1 MSFSARPPQAPTST
15 GSRRPSPLLL
25 TIIAVLALVALF
37 VVFAQ
42 IYTEVLWFQQLERF
56 DVFATEWV
64 TKGVLFAIG
73 FVLMAVPLWFM
84 LFYAHRSRPA
94 ITPSNPREE
103 NLDRYREAVEPLRR
117 TLTYAIPAVIGL
129 LGGVALS
136 AAWQDALMLLNSVPF
151 GVSDPQFQQ
160 DVGVYVFT
168 LPMVNILVDFLGMI
182 ALLAFIA
189 SLVSHYLFGGVRP
202 RETRGFDITKSAR
215 IQLAS
220 VLAALIL
227 IQAVRLFLWRFG
239 RLTDDSGLVTG
250 ATYTDVNA
258 ALPAMLIVSIAAL
271 LVAAL
276 VFSTAYFK
284 TFRLTAISLGMLLV
298 LGGVAVVGFPAA
310 MQQFQVNPSQQSLES
325 EYIQRH
331 LEATRDAY
339 GIDDVDVIPYTP
351 STQGEPGALR
361 QDAATAASVRLL
373 DPNLVSDTFRQLQ
386 QSRSYYAFPEQL
398 DVDRYDIDGKSE
410 DTVIALRELNPDAQ
424 SDSTWVNQATVFTHG
439 IGAVAAYGSRRGPDG
454 EPAFLEEGIPPSGVL
469 SDQSEYEPRI
479 YFGERSTQYSIVGAP
494 EGADPVELDYPAD
507 EEGGSGQVNYTFT
520 GDGGPSVGDFFSRLL
535 YAIKFQD
542 EQIVLADTVNEES
555 QILYDRTPRER
566 VQKLAPF
573 LEVDGDPYPAIVDGR
588 IKWILDGYTTSDQ
601 YPYSRPSVLQEATT
615 DSTTANTNAVV
626 ALPDQQVNYIS
637 NSVKITVDAYDGS
650 VDMYEWDQ
658 EDPVLDAWMNV
669 FPDLIK
675 PASEISGDL
684 MSHIRYPE
692 DLFKVQRS
700 LLTQYHVSNASE
712 YYSGQDFWTLPVDPT
727 TDQEQGLVQPPYFL
741 TLQMPGQE
749 QPAFSLTSSFIPRPI
764 QGQTRNNLTGFLAAN
779 ADAGSVEGE
788 VSEEYGKLR
797 LLQLPRNTTF
807 PGPGQAQNNF
817 NTEPEIQ
824 TSLNL
829 LRQGESRVENGNL
842 LTLPVADGLLY
853 VQPVY
858 VRSAGETSYPV
869 LQRVLVAFGEQIGF
883 APTLDEALDQ
893 VFGGDSGAEA
903 GDSDAAGEAESGE
916 AGGPSE
922 GGDEQPAGVDEAL
935 ERARTAMQ
943 EADEALSDGDFGAY
957 GEAQERLR
965 AALEDAIDA
974 EGGAA
979 AEDADADGAPT
990 ESAPAEDAPAADDAG
1005 AADEG

>member
-1 MSFSARPPQAPTST
+1 MSFSARPPQAPPTT

-42 IYTEVLWFQQLERF
+42 IYTEVLWFQQLDRF

-64 TKGVLFAIG
+64 TKGILFAIG
-73 FVLMAVPLWFM
+73 FLVMSVPLWYM
-84 LFYAHRSRPA
+84 LWSAHRARPA
-94 ITPSNPREE
+94 TVPSNPREE

-117 TLTYAIPAVIGL
+117 MLTLVVPGVIGL
-129 LGGVALS
+129 LGGVALT
-136 AAWQDALMLLNSVPF
+136 AAWRDALLFVNAEPF
-151 GVSDPQFQQ
+151 GMTDPQYQQ
-160 DVGVYVFT
+160 DIGFYVFQ
-168 LPMVNILVDFLGMI
+168 LPLVNVLVDFLGMV
-182 ALLAFIA
+182 AMLAFVA
-189 SLVSHYLFGGVRP
+189 GLVAHYLFGGVRP

-215 IQLAS
+215 IHLAT
-220 VLAALIL
+220 VLALLVL
-227 IQAVRLFLWRFG
+227 IQAVRLFLWRFSK
-239 RLTDDSGLVTG
+239 LTDDSGLVTG

-271 LVAAL
+271 IVAAL
-276 VFSTAYFK
+276 VFSTAFFK

-325 EYIQRH
+325 EFINRH
-331 LEATRDAY
+331 LEATRTAY

-351 STQGEPGALR
+351 STQGESGALR
-361 QDAATAASVRLL
+361 KDAVTAASVRLL

-386 QSRSYYAFPEQL
+386 QTRSYYAFPEQL
-398 DVDRYDIDGKSE
+398 DVDRYDIDGRSE
-410 DTVIALRELNPDAQ
+410 DTVIALRELNPEAL
-424 SDSTWVNQATVFTHG
+424 SDNTWVNQATVYTHG
-439 IGAVAAYGSRRGPDG
+439 IGAVAAYGSRRGADG
-454 EPAFLEEGIPPSGVL
+454 EPAFFEESIPASGVL
-469 SDQSEYEPRI
+469 TDQSEYEPRV

-494 EGADPVELDYPAD
+494 EGATPVELDYPAD
-507 EEGGSGQVNYTFT
+507 DQEGSGQVNYTFS
-520 GDGGPSVGDFFSRLL
+520 GDGGPSVGNFFNRLL

-542 EQIVLADTVNEES
+542 EQIVLADTLNDES

-566 VQKLAPF
+566 VAKLAPF
-573 LEVDGDPYPAIVDGR
+573 LEVDGDPYPAVIDGR
-588 IKWILDGYTTSDQ
+588 IKWILDGYTTSNQ

-615 DSTTANTNAVV
+615 DSTTADSNAVV
-626 ALPDQQVNYIS
+626 ALPDEQVNYIR

-650 VDMYEWDQ
+650 VDMYEWDD

-669 FPDLIK
+669 FPDLVK
-675 PASEISGDL
+675 PASEISSDL

-727 TDQEQGLVQPPYFL
+727 TDQERQLVQPPYFL

-749 QPAFSLTSSFIPRPI
+749 EPSFSLTSSFIPRPT

-779 ADAGSVEGE
+779 ADAGNVEGE

-817 NTEPEIQ
+817 NTEPEVQ

-903 GDSDAAGEAESGE
+903 GDSDAAGQTDSDDAGAVTDGEDES
-916 AGGPSE
+916 AGLE
-922 GGDEQPAGVDEAL
+922 DAL

-943 EADEALSDGDFGAY
+943 DADEALRDGDFTAY

-965 AALEDAIDA
+965 KALEDAIDA
-974 EGGAA
+974 EGGDAA
-979 AEDADADGAPT
+979 AEEATADGA
-990 ESAPAEDAPAADDAG
+990 ADDAPAADDAG
-1005 AADEG
+1005 GSDN